1 MRFFILLL
9 ILVSC
14 VSDPSKQSR
23 NAYLLEEEDNTLS
36 EVIEDITILLDLYPI
51 NGEIDKEKLSYELQ
65 RPRQFFSSGSN
76 NEIRLHKLGQIRWL
90 YVESLPSSVWPIL
103 IQYIENENDLSIGIS
118 NPDEGVIETEI
129 FNRKDKEVK
138 YRFKVEHGIRQAST
152 ELFFTELVKQ
162 ENDWAILDNDNSEAD
177 DFLRKLLDYFSS
189 ATVSQGTSLVALNL
203 NQGRKSEVINTDD
216 GKSYIKLSI
225 GFARTWAALNRAL
238 KEAAISVKDLNREEG
253 YVLINYGLPEEEG
266 ILARLR
272 KSEPKEYKIIVRSS
286 SEDLT
291 QIMLDS
297 EEWNDELE
305 SLLSEINQSLS

>member
-1 MRFFILLL
+1 MRFFVLLL
-9 ILVSC
+9 ILASC

-36 EVIEDITILLDLYPI
+36 EVIEDITVLLDLYPI

-103 IQYIENENDLSIGIS
+103 NQYIENENDLSIRIS
-118 NPDEGVIETEI
+118 DPDEGVIETEI

-162 ENDWAILDNDNSEAD
+162 QNDWAILDNDNSEAD
-177 DFLRKLLDYFSS
+177 EFLRKLLDYFSS

-203 NQGRKSEVINTDD
+203 NQGRKSEVINTND

-238 KEAAISVKDLNREEG
+238 KEAAINVKDLNREEG

-291 QIMLDS
+291 KIMLDS

>member
-286 SEDLT
+286 SDDLT

>member
-1 MRFFILLL
+1 MRFFVLLL
-9 ILVSC
+9 ILASC

-36 EVIEDITILLDLYPI
+36 EVIEDSTILLDLYPI

-103 IQYIENENDLSIGIS
+103 NQYIENENDLSIRIS
-118 NPDEGVIETEI
+118 DPDEGVIETEI

-177 DFLRKLLDYFSS
+177 EFLRKLLDYFSS

-203 NQGRKSEVINTDD
+203 NQGRKSEVINTND
-216 GKSYIKLSI
+216 GKSYITLSI
-225 GFARTWAALNRAL
+225 GFARPWAALNRAL
-238 KEAAISVKDLNREEG
+238 KEAAINVKDLNREEA

-286 SEDLT
+286 SEDQT

>member
-1 MRFFILLL
+1 MRFFVLLL
-9 ILVSC
+9 ILASC

-103 IQYIENENDLSIGIS
+103 NQYIENENDLSIRIS
-118 NPDEGVIETEI
+118 DPDEGVIETEI

-162 ENDWAILDNDNSEAD
+162 ENDWAILDNDNSEAEE
-177 DFLRKLLDYFSS
+177 FLRNLLDYFSS

-203 NQGRKSEVINTDD
+203 NQGRKSEVINTND

-238 KEAAISVKDLNREEG
+238 KEAAINVKDLNREEG

>member
-1 MRFFILLL
+1 MRFFVLLL
-9 ILVSC
+9 ILASC

-65 RPRQFFSSGSN
+65 RPRQFFSSGGN

-103 IQYIENENDLSIGIS
+103 NQYIENENDLSIRIS
-118 NPDEGVIETEI
+118 DPDEGVIETEI

-177 DFLRKLLDYFSS
+177 EFLRKLRDYFSS
-189 ATVSQGTSLVALNL
+189 ATGSQGTSLVALNL
-203 NQGRKSEVINTDD
+203 NQGRKSEVINTND

-238 KEAAISVKDLNREEG
+238 KEAAINVKDLNREEG

>member
-152 ELFFTELVKQ
+152 ELFFTELVKK

-238 KEAAISVKDLNREEG
+238 KEAAISIKDLNREEG

>member
-103 IQYIENENDLSIGIS
+103 NQYIENENDLSIGIS
-118 NPDEGVIETEI
+118 DPDEGVIETEI

-162 ENDWAILDNDNSEAD
+162 ENDWDILDNDNSEAD

-238 KEAAISVKDLNREEG
+238 KEAAINVKDLNREEG

>member
-1 MRFFILLL
+1 MRFFVLLL
-9 ILVSC
+9 ILTSC

-36 EVIEDITILLDLYPI
+36 EVIEDITVLLDLYPI

-103 IQYIENENDLSIGIS
+103 NQYIENENDLSIRIS
-118 NPDEGVIETEI
+118 DPDEGVIETEI

-177 DFLRKLLDYFSS
+177 EFLRKLLDYFSS

-203 NQGRKSEVINTDD
+203 NQGRKSEVINTND
-216 GKSYIKLSI
+216 GKSYIKLTI
-225 GFARTWAALNRAL
+225 GYARTWAALNRAL
-238 KEAAISVKDLNREEG
+238 KEAAINVKDLNREEG

>member
-90 YVESLPSSVWPIL
+90 YVESLPSSVWPTL
-103 IQYIENENDLSIGIS
+103 NQYIENENDLSIGIS
-118 NPDEGVIETEI
+118 DPDEGVIETEI

-162 ENDWAILDNDNSEAD
+162 ENDWDILDNDNSEAD

-238 KEAAISVKDLNREEG
+238 KEAAISIKDLNREEG

-286 SEDLT
+286 SDDLT

>member
-9 ILVSC
+9 FLVSC

-103 IQYIENENDLSIGIS
+103 NQYIENENDLSIGIS
-118 NPDEGVIETEI
+118 DPDEGVIETEI

-162 ENDWAILDNDNSEAD
+162 ENDWAILDNDNSEAEE
-177 DFLRKLLDYFSS
+177 FLRNLLDYFSS

-203 NQGRKSEVINTDD
+203 NQGRKSEVINTND

-238 KEAAISVKDLNREEG
+238 KEAAINVKDLNREEG

>member
-1 MRFFILLL
+1 MRFFVLLL
-9 ILVSC
+9 ILASC

-103 IQYIENENDLSIGIS
+103 NQYIENENDLSIRIS
-118 NPDEGVIETEI
+118 DPDEGVIETEI

-162 ENDWAILDNDNSEAD
+162 ENDWAILDNDDSEAD
-177 DFLRKLLDYFSS
+177 EFLRKLLDYFSS

-203 NQGRKSEVINTDD
+203 NQGRKSEVINTND

-238 KEAAISVKDLNREEG
+238 KEAAINVKDLNREEG

>member
-1 MRFFILLL
+1 MRFFILLFT
-9 ILVSC
+9 LVSC

-23 NAYLLEEEDNTLS
+23 NAYLLEEEDSTLS

-51 NGEIDKEKLSYELQ
+51 SGEIDKENLSYELQ

-103 IQYIENENDLSIGIS
+103 NQYIENENDLSIRIS

-162 ENDWAILDNDNSEAD
+162 DNDWAILDNDNSEAD

-238 KEAAISVKDLNREEG
+238 KEAAINVKDLNREEG

>member
-103 IQYIENENDLSIGIS
+103 NQYIENENDLSIGIS
-118 NPDEGVIETEI
+118 DPDEGVIETEI

-162 ENDWAILDNDNSEAD
+162 ENGWAILDNDNSKAD
-177 DFLRKLLDYFSS
+177 EFLRKLLDYFSS

-238 KEAAISVKDLNREEG
+238 KEAGISVKDLNREEG

-286 SEDLT
+286 SDDLT

>member
-1 MRFFILLL
+1 MRFFVLLL
-9 ILVSC
+9 TLASC

-103 IQYIENENDLSIGIS
+103 NQYIENENDLSIRIS
-118 NPDEGVIETEI
+118 DPDEGVIETEI

-162 ENDWAILDNDNSEAD
+162 QNDWAILDNDNSEAD
-177 DFLRKLLDYFSS
+177 EFLRKLLDYFSS

-203 NQGRKSEVINTDD
+203 NQGRKSEVINTND

-238 KEAAISVKDLNREEG
+238 KEAAINVKDLNREEG

>member
-103 IQYIENENDLSIGIS
+103 NQYIENENDLSIGIS
-118 NPDEGVIETEI
+118 DPDEGVIETEI

-189 ATVSQGTSLVALNL
+189 TTVSQGTSLVALNL

-238 KEAAISVKDLNREEG
+238 KEAAISIKDLNREEG

>member
-1 MRFFILLL
+1 M
-9 ILVSC
+9 
-14 VSDPSKQSR
+14 
-23 NAYLLEEEDNTLS
+23 S
-36 EVIEDITILLDLYPI
+36 EVIEDITVLLDLYPI

-103 IQYIENENDLSIGIS
+103 NQYIENENDLSIRIS
-118 NPDEGVIETEI
+118 DPDEGVIETEI
-129 FNRKDKEVK
+129 FNRQDKEVK

-177 DFLRKLLDYFSS
+177 EFLRKLLDYFSS

-203 NQGRKSEVINTDD
+203 NQGRKSEVINTND

-238 KEAAISVKDLNREEG
+238 KEAAINVKDLNREEG

>member
-1 MRFFILLL
+1 MRFLVLLL
-9 ILVSC
+9 ILASC

-36 EVIEDITILLDLYPI
+36 EVIEDITVLLDLYPI

-103 IQYIENENDLSIGIS
+103 NQYIENENDLSIRIS
-118 NPDEGVIETEI
+118 DPDEGVIETEI

-177 DFLRKLLDYFSS
+177 EFLRKLLDYFSS

-203 NQGRKSEVINTDD
+203 NQGRKSEVINTND

-238 KEAAISVKDLNREEG
+238 KEAAINVKDLNREEG

>member
-1 MRFFILLL
+1 MRFFVLLL
-9 ILVSC
+9 ILASC

-103 IQYIENENDLSIGIS
+103 NQYIENENDLSIRIS
-118 NPDEGVIETEI
+118 DPDKGVIETEI

-177 DFLRKLLDYFSS
+177 EFLRKLLDYFSS

-203 NQGRKSEVINTDD
+203 NQGRKSEVINTND

-238 KEAAISVKDLNREEG
+238 KEAAINVKDLNREEG

>member
-1 MRFFILLL
+1 MRFFVLLL

-23 NAYLLEEEDNTLS
+23 NAYLLEEEDKTLS

-51 NGEIDKEKLSYELQ
+51 NGEIDKENLSYELQ

-103 IQYIENENDLSIGIS
+103 NQYIENENELSIMIS
-118 NPDEGVIETEI
+118 DPDEGVIETEI
-129 FNRKDKEVK
+129 FKRKDKEIK

-152 ELFFTELVKQ
+152 ELFFTELVKK

-177 DFLRKLLDYFSS
+177 EFLRELLDYFSS

-203 NQGRKSEVINTDD
+203 NQGRKSEVINTND
-216 GKSYIKLSI
+216 GKSFINLSI

-238 KEAAISVKDLNREEG
+238 KEAAINVKDLNREEG

-286 SEDLT
+286 SDDLT

>member
-1 MRFFILLL
+1 MRFFVLLL
-9 ILVSC
+9 ILASC

-103 IQYIENENDLSIGIS
+103 NQYIENENDLSIKIS
-118 NPDEGVIETEI
+118 DPDEGVIETEI

-177 DFLRKLLDYFSS
+177 EFLRKLLDYFSS

-203 NQGRKSEVINTDD
+203 NQGRKSEVINTND
-216 GKSYIKLSI
+216 GKSYINLSI

-238 KEAAISVKDLNREEG
+238 KEAAINVKDLNREEG

>member
-36 EVIEDITILLDLYPI
+36 EVIEDITVLLDLYPI

-103 IQYIENENDLSIGIS
+103 NQYIENENDLSIRIS
-118 NPDEGVIETEI
+118 DPDEGVIETEI

-177 DFLRKLLDYFSS
+177 EFLRKLLDYFSS

-203 NQGRKSEVINTDD
+203 NQGRKSEVINTND
-216 GKSYIKLSI
+216 GKSYIKLTI
-225 GFARTWAALNRAL
+225 GYARTWAALNRAL
-238 KEAAISVKDLNREEG
+238 KEAAINVKDLNREEG

>member
-1 MRFFILLL
+1 MRFFVLLL
-9 ILVSC
+9 ILASC

-36 EVIEDITILLDLYPI
+36 EVIEDITVLLDLYPI

-103 IQYIENENDLSIGIS
+103 NQYIENENDLSIRIS
-118 NPDEGVIETEI
+118 DPDEGVIETEI

-177 DFLRKLLDYFSS
+177 EFLRKLLDYFSS
-189 ATVSQGTSLVALNL
+189 ATVSQGTSLVDLNL
-203 NQGRKSEVINTDD
+203 NQGRKSEVINTND

-238 KEAAISVKDLNREEG
+238 KEAAINVKDLNREEG

-297 EEWNDELE
+297 EEWNDELD

>member
-1 MRFFILLL
+1 MRFFVLLL
-9 ILVSC
+9 ILASC

-51 NGEIDKEKLSYELQ
+51 NGEIDKENLSYELQ

-103 IQYIENENDLSIGIS
+103 NQYIENEKDLSVRIS
-118 NPDEGVIETEI
+118 DPDEGIIETEI

-152 ELFFTELVKQ
+152 ELFFTELVRQ
-162 ENDWAILDNDNSEAD
+162 DDDWSILDNDNSEAD
-177 DFLRKLLDYFSS
+177 EFLRKLLDYFSS

-203 NQGRKSEVINTDD
+203 NQGRKSEVINTND

-238 KEAAISVKDLNREEG
+238 KEAAINVKDLNREEG
-253 YVLINYGLPEEEG
+253 YVLIYYGLPEDEG

>member
-1 MRFFILLL
+1 MRFFVLLL
-9 ILVSC
+9 ILASC

-103 IQYIENENDLSIGIS
+103 NQYIENENDLSIRIS
-118 NPDEGVIETEI
+118 DPDEGVIETEI

-177 DFLRKLLDYFSS
+177 EFLRKLLDYFSS

-203 NQGRKSEVINTDD
+203 NQGRKSEVINTND
-216 GKSYIKLSI
+216 GKSFIKLSI

-238 KEAAISVKDLNREEG
+238 KEAAINVKDLNREEG

>member
-1 MRFFILLL
+1 MRFFVLLL
-9 ILVSC
+9 ILASC

-103 IQYIENENDLSIGIS
+103 NQYIENENDLSIRIS
-118 NPDEGVIETEI
+118 DPDEGVIETEI

-177 DFLRKLLDYFSS
+177 EFLRKLLDYFSS

>member
-9 ILVSC
+9 FLVSC

-103 IQYIENENDLSIGIS
+103 NQYIENENDLSIGIS
-118 NPDEGVIETEI
+118 DPDEGVIETEI
-129 FNRKDKEVK
+129 FNRRDKEVK

-238 KEAAISVKDLNREEG
+238 KEAGISVKDLNREEG

>member
-1 MRFFILLL
+1 MRNFVLLL

-23 NAYLLEEEDNTLS
+23 NAYLLEEEDSTLS

-51 NGEIDKEKLSYELQ
+51 NGEINKENLSYDLQ

-103 IQYIENENDLSIGIS
+103 NQYIENENDLSIRIS
-118 NPDEGVIETEI
+118 DPDEGVIETEI

-177 DFLRKLLDYFSS
+177 EFLRELLDYFSS

-238 KEAAISVKDLNREEG
+238 KEAAIDVKDLNREEG

>member
-1 MRFFILLL
+1 MRFFVILL
-9 ILVSC
+9 ILASC

-103 IQYIENENDLSIGIS
+103 NQYIENENDLSIRIS
-118 NPDEGVIETEI
+118 DPDEGVIETKI

-177 DFLRKLLDYFSS
+177 EFLRKLLDYFSS

-203 NQGRKSEVINTDD
+203 NQGRKSEVINTND

-238 KEAAISVKDLNREEG
+238 KEAAINVKDLNREEG

>member
-1 MRFFILLL
+1 MYKRQ
-9 ILVSC
+9 
-14 VSDPSKQSR
+14 DPSKQSR

-103 IQYIENENDLSIGIS
+103 NQYIENENDLSIRIS
-118 NPDEGVIETEI
+118 DPDEGVIETEI

-177 DFLRKLLDYFSS
+177 EFLRKLLDYFSS

-203 NQGRKSEVINTDD
+203 NQGRKSEVINTND

-238 KEAAISVKDLNREEG
+238 KEAAINVKDLNREEG

>member
-51 NGEIDKEKLSYELQ
+51 NGEIDKENLSYELQ

-103 IQYIENENDLSIGIS
+103 NQYIENENDLSIRIS
-118 NPDEGVIETEI
+118 DPDKGVIETEI

-238 KEAAISVKDLNREEG
+238 KEAAINVKDLNREEG

>member
-1 MRFFILLL
+1 MRFFVLLL
-9 ILVSC
+9 ILASC

-51 NGEIDKEKLSYELQ
+51 NGEIDKENLSYELQ

-103 IQYIENENDLSIGIS
+103 NQYIENENDLSIRIS
-118 NPDEGVIETEI
+118 DPDEGVIETEI

-203 NQGRKSEVINTDD
+203 NQGRKSEVINTND

-238 KEAAISVKDLNREEG
+238 KEAAIDVKDLNREEG
-253 YVLINYGLPEEEG
+253 YVLNNYGLPEEVG

>member
-1 MRFFILLL
+1 MRFFVLLL
-9 ILVSC
+9 ILASC

-103 IQYIENENDLSIGIS
+103 NQYIENENDLSIRIS
-118 NPDEGVIETEI
+118 DPDEGVIETEI

-225 GFARTWAALNRAL
+225 GF
-238 KEAAISVKDLNREEG
+238 
-253 YVLINYGLPEEEG
+253 PELG
-266 ILARLR
+266 RL
-272 KSEPKEYKIIVRSS
+272 
-286 SEDLT
+286 
-291 QIMLDS
+291 
-297 EEWNDELE
+297 
-305 SLLSEINQSLS
+305 

>member
-103 IQYIENENDLSIGIS
+103 NQYIENENDLSIRIS
-118 NPDEGVIETEI
+118 DPDEGVIETEI

-152 ELFFTELVKQ
+152 ELFFTELVKK

-189 ATVSQGTSLVALNL
+189 TTVSQGTSLVALNL

-238 KEAAISVKDLNREEG
+238 KEAAISIKDLNREEG

-286 SEDLT
+286 SDDLT

>member
-51 NGEIDKEKLSYELQ
+51 NGEIDKENLSYELQ

-103 IQYIENENDLSIGIS
+103 NQYIENENDLSIRIS
-118 NPDEGVIETEI
+118 DPDEGVIETEI
-129 FNRKDKEVK
+129 FNRNDKEVK

-177 DFLRKLLDYFSS
+177 EFLRKLLDYFSS

-203 NQGRKSEVINTDD
+203 NQGRKSEVINTKD

-238 KEAAISVKDLNREEG
+238 KEAAINVKDLNREEG

>member
-36 EVIEDITILLDLYPI
+36 EVIEDISILLDLYPI

-103 IQYIENENDLSIGIS
+103 NQYIENENYLSIGIS
-118 NPDEGVIETEI
+118 DPDKGVIETEI

>member
-9 ILVSC
+9 IMVSC

-103 IQYIENENDLSIGIS
+103 NQYIENENDLSIGIS
-118 NPDEGVIETEI
+118 DPDEGVIETEI

-152 ELFFTELVKQ
+152 ELFFTELVKK

-238 KEAAISVKDLNREEG
+238 KEAAISIKDLNREEG

-286 SEDLT
+286 SDDLT

>member
-1 MRFFILLL
+1 MRFFVLLL
-9 ILVSC
+9 ILASC

-103 IQYIENENDLSIGIS
+103 NQYIENENDLSIRIS
-118 NPDEGVIETEI
+118 DPDEGVIETEI
-129 FNRKDKEVK
+129 FNRKNKEVK

-177 DFLRKLLDYFSS
+177 EFLRKLLDYFSS

-203 NQGRKSEVINTDD
+203 NQGRKSEVINTND

-238 KEAAISVKDLNREEG
+238 KEAAINVKDLNREEG
-253 YVLINYGLPEEEG
+253 YVLINYGLPQEEG

>member
-1 MRFFILLL
+1 MRFFVLLL
-9 ILVSC
+9 ILASC

-103 IQYIENENDLSIGIS
+103 NQYIENENDLSIRIS
-118 NPDEGVIETEI
+118 DPDEGVIETEI

-152 ELFFTELVKQ
+152 ELFFSELVKQ

-177 DFLRKLLDYFSS
+177 EFLRELLDYFSS

-203 NQGRKSEVINTDD
+203 NQGRKSEVINTND

-238 KEAAISVKDLNREEG
+238 KEAAINVKDLNREEG

>member
-9 ILVSC
+9 IMVSC

-103 IQYIENENDLSIGIS
+103 NQYIENENDLSIGIS
-118 NPDEGVIETEI
+118 DPDEGVIETEI

-152 ELFFTELVKQ
+152 ELFFTELVKK

-238 KEAAISVKDLNREEG
+238 KEAAISIKDLNREEG

>member
-1 MRFFILLL
+1 MRFFVLLL
-9 ILVSC
+9 ILASC

-76 NEIRLHKLGQIRWL
+76 NEIRLHKLGPIRWL

-103 IQYIENENDLSIGIS
+103 NQYIENENDLSIRIS
-118 NPDEGVIETEI
+118 DPDEGVIETEI

-177 DFLRKLLDYFSS
+177 EFLRKLLDYFSS

-203 NQGRKSEVINTDD
+203 NQGRKSEVINTND

-238 KEAAISVKDLNREEG
+238 KEAAINVKDLNREEG